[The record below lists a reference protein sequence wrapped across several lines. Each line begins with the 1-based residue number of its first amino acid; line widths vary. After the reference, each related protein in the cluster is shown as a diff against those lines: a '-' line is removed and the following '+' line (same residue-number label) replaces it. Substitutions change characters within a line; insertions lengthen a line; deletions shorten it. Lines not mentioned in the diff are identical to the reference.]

1 MFTTYCLIK
10 LEKQHNKNYMI
21 EVNDLFYAYPGDKQA
36 VLKGL
41 NFETQKG
48 EIFGF
53 LGPSGAGKVQ
63 RRKLSTRF

>member
-1 MFTTYCLIK
+1 
-10 LEKQHNKNYMI
+10 MI
-21 EVNDLFYAYPGDKQA
+21 QVEVIDLFYAYPGDKQA

-53 LGPSGAGKVQ
+53 LGPSGAGNSTT
-63 RRKLSTRF
+63 RKIIYKILNGFERNTP